1 VATLGRLA
9 GLVRRVPPTLAL
21 VLLSLALCA
30 GAGAGL
36 GRASMRWAAA
46 MEGWPA
52 AVEAARAAGEV
63 PPPAPQVEPAWA
75 LGPLTLPA
83 PFLAAGPL
91 LLALVLLRA
100 RAGAARAEVRA
111 LVRRT
116 KREAAAFARSQGHLP
131 AGELR
136 RRLRLPHRRGAPLA
150 TGVPLGYLARG
161 AGERGAR
168 TLGGTPDPAPHRLC
182 PCGLPWDADT
192 GHVAVVG
199 PARSGKGFHQ
209 TDSLL
214 RWPGPAVVVDPKGEQ
229 WQRTAGWRRR
239 HVGPVYRVPD
249 VGGGLD
255 LGAYYDL
262 ATDRDRRELF
272 ALLLAAA
279 GERPE
284 HRIFTER
291 NYPLLPAAVATGAA
305 LGEHPL
311 AVLARWARRGDPLVA
326 LREAQEH
333 APEAAAAYLGAVPLQ
348 GAGED
353 RFLGSCWATFTTKLG
368 PVADEIAT
376 LTVPPERGGVQ
387 ADWAAQNATIYVTY
401 PLHEQ
406 AAAGPVVAAL
416 LVGLVRGLQRRPADT
431 RTLLSIDEAPAVAL
445 PRLPTWLAT
454 VGGPPAAVTCAVYTQ
469 SVPDL
474 ERVYGREETRAILS
488 NCAHQVWFPPRDAD
502 TARAVSELLG
512 ERLALEA
519 SASQS
524 AQERGAELGAL
535 GGPSGGSAG
544 ATLSI
549 RHRPVLTAAQ
559 AMALPAG
566 TVVCLSRD
574 LRFLAADSR
583 TALWRAV
590 ERLPAPPAPAPETEP
605 EASAPEAAPEAPE
618 PGERAA
624 PDDAL
629 RWAALLAQLD
639 DAPAPPP
646 AADSPQ
652 SPQGEPSG
660 GPPPPPEAPAAP
672 AADPAEPTPAAPPA
686 APPAPASP
694 PAYW

>member
-1 VATLGRLA
+1 
-9 GLVRRVPPTLAL
+9 
-21 VLLSLALCA
+21 
-30 GAGAGL
+30 
-36 GRASMRWAAA
+36 M
-46 MEGWPA
+46 
-52 AVEAARAAGEV
+52 
-63 PPPAPQVEPAWA
+63 
-75 LGPLTLPA
+75 
-83 PFLAAGPL
+83 
-91 LLALVLLRA
+91 
-100 RAGAARAEVRA
+100 RA
-111 LVRRT
+111 LVRQT

-131 AGELR
+131 TGELR
-136 RRLRLPHRRGAPLA
+136 RRLALPQRRGAPLA
-150 TGVPLGYLARG
+150 AGVPLGYLARG
-161 AGERGAR
+161 VGERGAR
-168 TLGGTPDPAPHRLC
+168 RLGGTPDLAPHRLC
-182 PCGLPWDADT
+182 PCGLPGDADT

-249 VGGGLD
+249 VGLD
-255 LGAYYDL
+255 LGAYYALD
-262 ATDRDRRELF
+262 ADRDRRELF
-272 ALLLAAA
+272 ALLLGA
-279 GERPE
+279 GQERPE
-284 HRIFTER
+284 HRIFTDR
-291 NYPLLPAAVATGAA
+291 NYPLLPAAVAVGAA
-305 LGEHPL
+305 AGEHPL
-311 AVLARWARRGDPLVA
+311 AVLARWARRGDPLMA

-353 RFLGSCWATFTTKLG
+353 KFLGSCWTTFTTKLG

-376 LTVPPERGGVQ
+376 LTVSPERGGVPPE
-387 ADWAAQNATIYVTY
+387 WAQQHATVYVTY

-416 LVGLVRGLQRRPADT
+416 LVGLVRGLQRHPTGT

-454 VGGPPAAVTCAVYTQ
+454 VGGPPAAVTCAVYAQ

-488 NCAHQVWFPPRDAD
+488 NCAHQVWFPPQDAD

-512 ERLALEA
+512 ERLLLEA
-519 SASQS
+519 SASQN

-544 ATLSI
+544 ASLSV
-549 RHRPVLTAAQ
+549 RHRSVLTPAQ
-559 AMALPAG
+559 ALALPAG

-590 ERLPAPPAPAPETEP
+590 QRLPPPPAPAPEASTEEAVSEDGTP
-605 EASAPEAAPEAPE
+605 EDA
-618 PGERAA
+618 GWAA

-639 DAPAPPP
+639 DPAPPADAPEGEPHDAPGAAPVPAVPPTAETPAPPP
-646 AADSPQ
+646 P
-652 SPQGEPSG
+652 G
-660 GPPPPPEAPAAP
+660 APAPAP
-672 AADPAEPTPAAPPA
+672 GTPAA
-686 APPAPASP
+686 
-694 PAYW
+694 YW